1 MSALLYYQEVSL
13 YDITPKGK
21 SGNLAAL
28 SFYSLSIFSIM
39 C

>member
-1 MSALLYYQEVSL
+1 MVSL

-21 SGNLAAL
+21 SGKVAAL
-28 SFYSLSIFSIM
+28 SFYSLSIFSII